1 MYMSF
6 FVIMIGP
13 DEKLM
18 IKKRPKCHHNLKICI
33 WHLAKFPQIINVLA
47 VYLHTKKITSHIH
60 EIYSIGKFVNFE
72 ILPDIVNLFS
82 DVNLEIMKKLDFC
95 K

>member
-13 DEKLM
+13 DEKLT

-33 WHLAKFPQIINVLA
+33 WHLAKFPQIINKMYV
-47 VYLHTKKITSHIH
+47 VYKSKLPHIFM
-60 EIYSIGKFVNFE
+60 KF
-72 ILPDIVNLFS
+72 ILKASSLT
-82 DVNLEIMKKLDFC
+82 LKFC
-95 K
+95 